1 MPQPAVLPLE
11 GRAPS
16 VHGGHSLPNGGRMAF
31 GWKELSRSATS
42 SLSPAYRNLR
52 RRDVDDWLA
61 SIGLARRHVAR
72 DVAGSVG
79 LVAFGLGLGV
89 AAGLLFAPRRGG
101 ELRRQLRER
110 WQSAAAER
118 GSSATTH
125 AYQS

>member
-1 MPQPAVLPLE
+1 MAEAAVLPLE

-16 VHGGHSLPNGGRMAF
+16 VHGGHSLPIGGRMAF

-72 DVAGSVG
+72 DIAGSVG
-79 LVAFGLGLGV
+79 LLAFGLGLGV
-89 AAGLLFAPRRGG
+89 AAGILFAPRRGG

-110 WQSAAAER
+110 WH
-118 GSSATTH
+118 SSATGRAASRATH